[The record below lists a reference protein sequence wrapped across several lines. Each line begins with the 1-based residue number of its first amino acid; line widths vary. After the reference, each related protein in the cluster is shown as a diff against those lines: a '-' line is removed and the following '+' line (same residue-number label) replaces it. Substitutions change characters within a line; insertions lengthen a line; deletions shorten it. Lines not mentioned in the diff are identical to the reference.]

1 MRRLYINDALVLIFA
16 ANGNSVMIA
25 MKNALLPRFRALFT
39 LLILSAF
46 TLISSNAQAQ
56 DSAAVVAT
64 VGDPAVGEKL
74 WKANCAACH
83 KVDAKL
89 IGPALGQVR
98 QKYDDEWLISW
109 IRNNQELRESGDA
122 QALAIYEEYNGLAMP
137 AYPQFSDDDI
147 LGILAYAEQE
157 YAAKQA
163 PAVADA
169 GEGAGVAGQGQS
181 AGPIDLVPI
190 LIGLAVFLIIIVFI
204 LVRIKNLLLVM
215 KGVEPR
221 SAIDQLFDLRVYIEG
236 FFANKKLV
244 GLAAVIV
251 LIFVFNGLW
260 GFLKG
265 IGVEQNYQPTQPIAF
280 SHEIHAG
287 QNEVDCNYCHSSAR
301 HSKSAGVPS
310 ANVCMNCHMYIAE
323 GQSEQGTQEIEKI
336 YAAIGWD
343 KSTRSYIDDYEEK
356 PIEWVRIHNLPDLAY
371 FNHSQHVVA
380 GQVECQTCHGPIE
393 EMKEVYQY
401 SSLTMGWCIN
411 CHRETEVK
419 MEDNPYYDKLHDQ
432 LAEQYKGEKITVDKI
447 GGLECGKCH
456 Y

>member
-1 MRRLYINDALVLIFA
+1 
-16 ANGNSVMIA
+16 MIA
-25 MKNALLPRFRALFT
+25 MKNALLPRFSAVLTF
-39 LLILSAF
+39 LISAAF
-46 TLISSNAQAQ
+46 TLVSSMTMAQ
-56 DSAAVVAT
+56 DSTAVAAAG
-64 VGDPAVGEKL
+64 GDPAVGEKL

-89 IGPALGQVR
+89 IGPALGQVTE
-98 QKYDDEWLISW
+98 KYDEEWLISW

-122 QALAIYEEYNGLAMP
+122 QAIAIYEEYNGLAMP
-137 AYPQFSDDDI
+137 NYPQFSDDDI
-147 LGILAYAEQE
+147 RGLLAYIDQSYAEKMAPTVAEGDGGAVAGGGQAAGGLGIVPVLA
-157 YAAKQA
+157 
-163 PAVADA
+163 
-169 GEGAGVAGQGQS
+169 G
-181 AGPIDLVPI
+181 LV
-190 LIGLAVFLIIIVFI
+190 VFLIIIVFI
-204 LVRIKNLLLVM
+204 LGRIKNLLLVM

-221 SAIDQLFDLRVYIEG
+221 SFLDQVFDLRIYLEA
-236 FFANKKLV
+236 FAANKKLV
-244 GLAAVIV
+244 GFAAVIV
-251 LIFVFNGLW
+251 LIFAFNGLW

-287 QNEVDCNYCHSSAR
+287 QNQVDCNYCHSSAR

-323 GQSEQGTQEIEKI
+323 GQSEQGTREIEKI

-343 KSTRSYIDDYEEK
+343 KDSRAYIEDYEEK

-393 EMKEVYQY
+393 EMEEVYQY

-432 LAEQYKGEKITVDKI
+432 LAEQYKGEKITVEKI

>member
-1 MRRLYINDALVLIFA
+1 M
-16 ANGNSVMIA
+16 
-25 MKNALLPRFRALFT
+25 
-39 LLILSAF
+39 
-46 TLISSNAQAQ
+46 AQ
-56 DSAAVVAT
+56 DSTAVAAAG
-64 VGDPAVGEKL
+64 GDPAVGEKL

-89 IGPALGQVR
+89 IGPALGQVTE
-98 QKYDDEWLISW
+98 KYDEEWLISW

-122 QALAIYEEYNGLAMP
+122 QAIAIYEEYNGLAMP
-137 AYPQFSDDDI
+137 NYPQFSDDDI
-147 LGILAYAEQE
+147 RGLLAYIDQSYAE
-157 YAAKQA
+157 KMA
-163 PAVADA
+163 PTVAEGDGGAVAGGGQAA
-169 GEGAGVAGQGQS
+169 GGLDIVPVLAG
-181 AGPIDLVPI
+181 LV
-190 LIGLAVFLIIIVFI
+190 VFLIIIVFI

-221 SAIDQLFDLRVYIEG
+221 SFLDQVFDLRIYLEA
-236 FFANKKLV
+236 FAANKKLV
-244 GLAAVIV
+244 GFAAVIV
-251 LIFVFNGLW
+251 LIFAFNGLW

-287 QNEVDCNYCHSSAR
+287 QNQVDCNYCHSSAR

-323 GQSEQGTQEIEKI
+323 GQSEQGTKEIEKI

-343 KSTRSYIDDYEEK
+343 KDSRAYIEDYEEK

-393 EMKEVYQY
+393 EMEEVYQY

-432 LAEQYKGEKITVDKI
+432 LAEQYKGEKITVEKI

>member
-1 MRRLYINDALVLIFA
+1 
-16 ANGNSVMIA
+16 MIA
-25 MKNALLPRFRALFT
+25 MKNALLPRFSAVFT
-39 LLILSAF
+39 FLISAAF
-46 TLISSNAQAQ
+46 TLVSSMTMAQ
-56 DSAAVVAT
+56 DSTAVAAAG
-64 VGDPAVGEKL
+64 GDPAVGEKL

-89 IGPALGQVR
+89 IGPALGQVTE
-98 QKYDDEWLISW
+98 KYDEEWLISW

-122 QALAIYEEYNGLAMP
+122 QAIAIYEEYNGLAMP
-137 AYPQFSDDDI
+137 NYPQFSDDDI
-147 LGILAYAEQE
+147 RGLLAYIDQSYAE
-157 YAAKQA
+157 KMA
-163 PAVADA
+163 PTVAEGDGGAVAGGGQAA
-169 GEGAGVAGQGQS
+169 GGLDIVPVLAG
-181 AGPIDLVPI
+181 LV
-190 LIGLAVFLIIIVFI
+190 VFLIIIVFI

-221 SAIDQLFDLRVYIEG
+221 SFVDQIFDLRIYLEA
-236 FFANKKLV
+236 FAANKKLV
-244 GLAAVIV
+244 GFAVVIV
-251 LIFVFNGLW
+251 LIFAFNGLW

-287 QNEVDCNYCHSSAR
+287 QNQVDCNYCHSSAR

-323 GQSEQGTQEIEKI
+323 GQSEQGTKEIEKI

-343 KSTRSYIDDYEEK
+343 KDSRAYIEDYEEK

-393 EMKEVYQY
+393 EMEEVYQY

>member
-1 MRRLYINDALVLIFA
+1 
-16 ANGNSVMIA
+16 MIA
-25 MKNALLPRFRALFT
+25 MKNALLPRFSAVFT
-39 LLILSAF
+39 FLISAAF
-46 TLISSNAQAQ
+46 TLVTSMTMAQ
-56 DSAAVVAT
+56 DSTAVAAAG
-64 VGDPAVGEKL
+64 GDPAVGEKL

-89 IGPALGQVR
+89 IGPALGQVTE
-98 QKYDDEWLISW
+98 KYDEEWLISW

-122 QALAIYEEYNGLAMP
+122 QAIAIYEEYNGLAMP
-137 AYPQFSDDDI
+137 NYPQFSDDDI
-147 LGILAYAEQE
+147 RGLLAYIDQSYAE
-157 YAAKQA
+157 KMA
-163 PAVADA
+163 PTVAEGDGGAVAGGGQAA
-169 GEGAGVAGQGQS
+169 GGLDIVPVLAG
-181 AGPIDLVPI
+181 LV
-190 LIGLAVFLIIIVFI
+190 VFLIIIVFI

-221 SAIDQLFDLRVYIEG
+221 SFLDQVFDLRIYLEA
-236 FFANKKLV
+236 FAANKKLV
-244 GLAAVIV
+244 GFAAVIV
-251 LIFVFNGLW
+251 LIFAFNGLW

-287 QNEVDCNYCHSSAR
+287 QNQVDCNYCHSSAR

-323 GQSEQGTQEIEKI
+323 GQSEQGTKEIEKI

-343 KSTRSYIDDYEEK
+343 KDSRAYIEDYEEK

-393 EMKEVYQY
+393 EMEEVYQY

-432 LAEQYKGEKITVDKI
+432 LAEQYKGEKITVEKI